1 MTDRRRGV
9 RLSLISML
17 LACGGA
23 LLYLPVP
30 VAERSTEQWLPV
42 VAEPLVQRIGLVGQI
57 EPGTLLTLA
66 APFEGQV
73 QERRVEPGQQ
83 VGRDQLLLSLD
94 TEQLN
99 IQLRDALAERLKAQ
113 SAVQQ
118 LDGWAD
124 GQEMARARRALR
136 NSQLN
141 LTDSE
146 RKLKETR
153 TLVERGIV
161 PRMELDALVQQTATQ
176 RMDVKAAEAELAEV
190 RRKGEG
196 DHLHIARMQ
205 LSNAI
210 TRHAALQAQEQQ
222 RDIRAPFAGIVM
234 RLPNNANGEDK
245 PIQRGSRVTQGQS
258 LFGLAN
264 LERLK
269 VVAKVDEA
277 DINELQAG
285 QVVDISGDGF
295 EGIQLKGRITRV
307 GAQAVQ
313 RDHGGNGAAYE
324 VEVDLPALDADPQR
338 LIRLGMSAR
347 LSIITYQN
355 PLAVVLPAEAI
366 REQDGQ
372 FVVMVRESAE
382 QPARPVAVTL
392 GRSTSM
398 GVEVF
403 GVTAGWVSK
412 GVAEQKE

>member
-1 MTDRRRGV
+1 MTERRRGV
-9 RLSLISML
+9 RLSVIGVL

-23 LLYLPVP
+23 LLLLPVP
-30 VAERSTEQWLPV
+30 VAERAAEQWLPV
-42 VAEPLVQRIGLVGQI
+42 VSEPLVQRIGLVGQI

-66 APFEGQV
+66 APFEGRV
-73 QERRVEPGQQ
+73 QERAAEPGQQ
-83 VGRDQLLLSLD
+83 VERDQLLLNLD
-94 TEQLN
+94 TELLN

-118 LDGWAD
+118 LDGWAN
-124 GQEMARARRALR
+124 GQDMARARRALR

-141 LTDSE
+141 LADSE

-161 PRMELDALVQQTATQ
+161 PRMELDALLQQTTTQ

-196 DHLHIARMQ
+196 EHLQIARMQ
-205 LSNAI
+205 LSNAT
-210 TRHAALQAQEQQ
+210 TRHAALLAQEQQ
-222 RDIRAPFAGIVM
+222 REIRAPFAGIVM
-234 RLPNNANGEDK
+234 RLPNSQGGEDK
-245 PIQRGSRVTQGQS
+245 PVQRGSRVSQGQS

-277 DINELQAG
+277 DINQLQAG
-285 QVVDISGDGF
+285 QAVDISGDGF

-307 GAQAVQ
+307 GAQAV
-313 RDHGGNGAAYE
+313 RSDHGGNGAAYE
-324 VEVDLPALDADPQR
+324 VEIDLPALDAEQQR

-366 REQDGQ
+366 REMDGQ
-372 FVVMVRESAE
+372 FVVMVRAAPE
-382 QPARPVAVTL
+382 QPARPVMVKL
-392 GRSTSM
+392 GRSTST

-403 GVTAGWVSK
+403 GVTAGWVSM
-412 GVAEQKE
+412 GVVQQ

>member
-1 MTDRRRGV
+1 MTERRRGA
-9 RLSLISML
+9 RLSIISVL

-23 LLYLPVP
+23 LLYLPIP
-30 VAERSTEQWLPV
+30 VAERPAEQWLPV
-42 VAEPLVQRIGLVGQI
+42 VTEPLVQRLGLVGQI

-66 APFEGQV
+66 APFEGRV

-83 VGRDQLLLSLD
+83 VERDQVLLSLD

-118 LDGWAD
+118 LDGWAN
-124 GQEMARARRALR
+124 GQDMARARRALR

-141 LTDSE
+141 LADSE
-146 RKLKETR
+146 RKLKQTR

-161 PRMELDALVQQTATQ
+161 PRMELDALVQQSTTQ

-196 DHLHIARMQ
+196 EHLQIARMQ
-205 LSNAI
+205 LSNAA

-222 RDIRAPFAGIVM
+222 REIRAPFAGIVM
-234 RLPNNANGEDK
+234 RLPNSSNGEDK
-245 PIQRGSRVTQGQS
+245 PVQSGGRVTQGQS

-277 DINELQAG
+277 DINQLQAG
-285 QVVDISGDGF
+285 QAVDISGDGF
-295 EGIQLKGRITRV
+295 EGIRLKGRITRV

-313 RDHGGNGAAYE
+313 SDHGGNGAAYE
-324 VEVDLPALDADPQR
+324 VEVDLPALNAEQQR

-347 LSIITYQN
+347 LSIITYEN
-355 PLAVVLPAEAI
+355 PLAVILPAEAI
-366 REQDGQ
+366 NEQAGQ
-372 FVVMVRESAE
+372 FTVMARAAAD
-382 QPARPVAVTL
+382 QPAAPVIVTL
-392 GRSTSM
+392 GRSTSV

-403 GVTAGWVSK
+403 GLRAGWVRQE
-412 GVAEQKE
+412 VTERKE